1 MLGRCEDDPKVA
13 SSEQAMRRGE
23 VQPPPTPRDADRRA
37 PRPARRDQRLSR
49 RTGAPPPASD
59 QEPEASAIP
68 PMDSNLPAPDT
79 RLLLDRP
86 GLFHVKHPGVHGPGT
101 VGRFRA
107 DN

>member
-1 MLGRCEDDPKVA
+1 
-13 SSEQAMRRGE
+13 
-23 VQPPPTPRDADRRA
+23 
-37 PRPARRDQRLSR
+37 
-49 RTGAPPPASD
+49 
-59 QEPEASAIP
+59 
-68 PMDSNLPAPDT
+68 MDSNLPAPDT